1 VSISQLYVLKV
12 FRKIGSIVIRAAGFY
27 VAVWA
32 TLLLSFLV
40 AEAVTGYIYPEN
52 PIESDYPVPV
62 IFDVLFFFSPY
73 IFCLLV
79 VTGYDLVK
87 YVRKNESTYT
97 G

>member
-1 VSISQLYVLKV
+1 MRISQIYVLKV
-12 FRKIGSIVIRAAGFY
+12 FQRIGSIVIRAAGLY
-27 VAVWA
+27 VAFWA
-32 TLLLSFLV
+32 ILCLSFLV
-40 AEAVTGYIYPEN
+40 AEAVTGYTYPDN

-62 IFDVLFFFSPY
+62 MFNLLLFLSPY

-87 YVRKNESTYT
+87 YARKNASMHT

>member
-1 VSISQLYVLKV
+1 MRISQTYVLKV
-12 FRKIGSIVIRAAGFY
+12 FRKIGSITIRAVGLY

-32 TLLLSFLV
+32 TLCLSFLV
-40 AEAVTGYIYPEN
+40 AEAVTGYTYPDN

-62 IFDVLFFFSPY
+62 MFDVLFFFSPY

-87 YVRKNESTYT
+87 CVRKNASTYT
-97 G
+97 